1 MSTQRIRAFGGPR
14 FYLQGPGALR
24 EIGGIVGAIAADA
37 ALVADADMLPLH
49 GPAVEAALRGAG
61 VSMGSAALRGEVSD
75 AAVAR
80 LDDALPPTAGCV
92 IGLGGGR
99 SIDAAKA
106 VALRRGLPVV
116 TVPTAASN
124 DSPTS
129 RIFVMYREDGALDR
143 VERLPRNPDAVLV
156 DTEILLRAPPALLRA
171 GIGDGLTK
179 RFEAEGCAA
188 VDGLTPFGTP
198 PLRSGG
204 VIARY
209 AFETLFRHAPQAM
222 EDAAAGR
229 LTDAFE
235 ATVEAVVL
243 MSGLGFENGGL
254 SLAHSLTRGFTR
266 VAASAHCPHG
276 EQVAFGLLVQLQLT
290 PGGAAQ
296 LDALLPF
303 YARIGLPRRLAGIG
317 LSPEDG
323 ATLDR
328 VAEATLTAPHIT
340 HLAGPPLTAAAIRD
354 AMIAVDDR
362 AARAGATTTIQEPA

>member
-1 MSTQRIRAFGGPR
+1 MNAPRIRAFGGPR
-14 FYLQGPGALR
+14 LYLQGPGALR
-24 EIGGIVGAIAADA
+24 EIGPIAAGISRSA
-37 ALVADADMLPLH
+37 ALVADAEMLALH
-49 GPAVEAALRGAG
+49 GPVVEAALRSAG
-61 VSMGSAALRGEVSD
+61 VAIGGAALRGEVSD
-75 AAVAR
+75 AAVAG
-80 LDDALPPTAGCV
+80 LDAALPAGAGCV

-198 PLRSGG
+198 PLRTGA
-204 VIARY
+204 VIAHH

-222 EDAAAGR
+222 ADAAAGR

-266 VAASAHCPHG
+266 VPGSAHRPHG
-276 EQVAFGLLVQLQLT
+276 EQVAFGLLVQLQLMA
-290 PGGAAQ
+290 GGEEH
-296 LDALLPF
+296 LHALLPF
-303 YARIGLPRRLAGIG
+303 YARLGLPRRLAAIG

-323 ATLDR
+323 EALDR
-328 VAEATLTAPHIT
+328 IAEATLTAPHIT
-340 HLAGPPLTAAAIRD
+340 HLAGPPLTAAAIRG
-354 AMIAVDDR
+354 AMLAVDDR
-362 AARAGATTTIQEPA
+362 ARRADSTGTARETA